1 MDSGDLADI
10 LGTVRSFVREVVVP
24 AEDEIE
30 ETDAIPAWLR
40 EQAAAMGLF
49 GFAIPEEYGGL
60 GLSMSE
66 EVRLVFE
73 LGYTTP
79 AFRSMFGTNNGI
91 AGHVLLEG
99 GTEEQRKRYLPRLAS
114 GEWIASFGLTE
125 AEAGSDPGGLATAAV
140 RDGDDWVI
148 NGSKRY
154 ITNAPLADVFMIFA
168 RTTPDVS
175 PAKGISVFY
184 VPRDTPGLTVGP
196 RDKKMG
202 QSGAWTADVYL
213 DDVRVPGSALI
224 GGTPGTGYA
233 TAMRCLAHGRLHIAA
248 LCVGLAQRLVDESV
262 AWATTRRQGGG
273 PIAEHQL
280 VQAMLADS
288 QTELMAGRGA
298 RARGRAGLRRG
309 RGHEAGPGLREVL
322 LLRDGRPGRRPRRA
336 GPRRGG
342 LHARRPRRAAL
353 PRRPAVPHLRGHQPD
368 PAAGHRPPAHPRP
381 LLAPG
386 VPFVVIYGR
395 AEGSRVE

>member
-1 MDSGDLADI
+1 VDSADLADI
-10 LGTVRSFVREVVVP
+10 LGMVRSFVRDVVVP

-30 ETDAIPAWLR
+30 ETDAIPASIR
-40 EQAAAMGLF
+40 EQAAVMGLF

-73 LGYTTP
+73 LGYASP

-99 GTEEQRKRYLPRLAS
+99 GTEEQRKRFLPRLAS
-114 GEWIASFGLTE
+114 GEWVASFGLTE
-125 AEAGSDPGGLATAAV
+125 AEAGSDPGGLATVAAW
-140 RDGDDWVI
+140 DGDEWVI
-148 NGSKRY
+148 DGSKRY

-168 RTTPDVS
+168 RTTPDVPPS
-175 PAKGISVFY
+175 KGISVFY
-184 VPRDTPGLTVGP
+184 VPRQTEGLSVGP

-213 DDVRVPGSALI
+213 DGARVPDEALI
-224 GGTPGTGYA
+224 GGKPGTGYA

-262 AWATTRRQGGG
+262 AWAVTRRQGGG
-273 PIAEHQL
+273 PIAGHQL

-288 QTELMAGRGA
+288 QTDLMAGRGLALEAA
-298 RARGRAGLRRG
+298 RAFDAGEDTKMGPACAKYFCSEMVGRVADRAVQIHGGAGYMRGVPVERLYRDARLFRIYEGTSQIQQLVIARQLTRGR
-309 RGHEAGPGLREVL
+309 
-322 LLRDGRPGRRPRRA
+322 
-336 GPRRGG
+336 
-342 LHARRPRRAAL
+342 
-353 PRRPAVPHLRGHQPD
+353 
-368 PAAGHRPPAHPRP
+368 
-381 LLAPG
+381 
-386 VPFVVIYGR
+386 
-395 AEGSRVE
+395 S